1 MTNHFYAIIFIN
13 NDVGAHCMRPE
24 SVANG
29 QSIKSPTEYRA
40 HVKNRAHIG
49 APLHRQS
56 GSIGSIL
63 AGFISAT
70 TKRINQIRA
79 NPGCPVWQRNYYE
92 RVIRNEHELTRARE
106 YIDNNPQKGELD
118 KENPVN
124 TLTNTDT

>member
-1 MTNHFYAIIFIN
+1 
-13 NDVGAHCMRPE
+13 MRPE

-29 QSIKSPTEYRA
+29 QSIKSPTENRA

-63 AGFISAT
+63 AGFKSAT

-79 NPGCPVWQRNYYE
+79 NSGCPVWQRNFYE
-92 RVIRNEHELTRARE
+92 RVIRNEHELARARE
-106 YIDNNPQKGELD
+106 YIVNNPLKWELD
-118 KENPVN
+118 QENPKN
-124 TLTNTDT
+124 LI